1 MKKWIYIIAI
11 IISSNLYGQQQEGK
25 KHVQKLAAPEM
36 FGRGYVNN
44 GIQIA
49 EKYIIS
55 CFKNYGLQPF
65 EYLDGYTQD
74 VTYTVNTFPDQL
86 SLSFDGT
93 KLTPGKDFIIDA
105 ISAGG
110 TASLKCIPFSNI
122 DLQNIS
128 NDTNIKELK
137 EKYKTKYAKSC
148 LVFDNTDNS
157 LTQKQKDKINDWISI
172 DLVWSGTYSIGAIV
186 KITNEKLSQNIAG
199 ITGNTPYFIVSKE
212 AIKDKPKTIDF
223 AVTQKLDTITAKNI
237 YGYVPGKDSTKK
249 AIVFTAHYDHI
260 GMTGQKTIFPGAND
274 NASGVAMLLTLAKY
288 YSENQPEQDIIF
300 VALCGEELGLKG
312 SKAAVADFPIELEDI
327 QFLINIDLVGTG
339 DDGICVVNGKIFTK
353 EFEKLQSINDKN
365 SYFKNIQVRGEAC
378 NSDHCPFY
386 QKGVPSFYI
395 YTKGGTT
402 AYHDI
407 NDHAE
412 QLPLTKFNEYF
423 NLITEFVH
431 TIDK

>member
-1 MKKWIYIIAI
+1 MKRLIYIIAI
-11 IISSNLYGQQQEGK
+11 FISVNLFAQQQEGK
-25 KHVQKLAAPEM
+25 KHVQKLASPEM
-36 FGRGYVNN
+36 YGRGYVNN

-55 CFKNYGLQPF
+55 CFKNYGIQPF
-65 EYLDGYTQD
+65 DYFDGYTQD

-86 SLSFDGT
+86 SLYIDNVE
-93 KLTPGKDFIIDA
+93 LTPGKDFLIDA

-110 TASLKCIPFSNI
+110 IGSLKCIPFSNN
-122 DLQNIS
+122 DLQSIC
-128 NDTNIKELK
+128 NDSNIKELK
-137 EKYKTKYAKSC
+137 EKYKTKYAKIC
-148 LVFDNTDNS
+148 LIFDETDS
-157 LTQKQKDKINDWISI
+157 TLTKKQKDKINDWISI
-172 DLVWSGTYSIGAIV
+172 DLVWSGLYSIGAIV
-186 KITNEKLSQNIAG
+186 KLTNEKLTQNIAG
-199 ITGNTPYFIVSKE
+199 VSGNTPYFIVSKQ
-212 AIKDKPKTIDF
+212 AIKNKPKTINF

-274 NASGVAMLLTLAKY
+274 NASGMAMLLTLAKH

-300 VALCGEELGLKG
+300 VALCGEELGMKG
-312 SKAAVADFPIELEDI
+312 SKESVADFPIELEDI
-327 QFLINIDLVGTG
+327 AFLVNIDLVGTG
-339 DDGICVVNGKIFTK
+339 EDGICVVNGKIFSK
-353 EFEKLQSINDKN
+353 EFEILQKINEKQ
-365 SYFKNIQVRGEAC
+365 SFFKNIQVRGEAC

-386 QKGVPSFYI
+386 KKGVPSFYI

-407 NDHAE
+407 YDSAE

-423 NLITEFVH
+423 NLVTEF
-431 TIDK
+431 IKALEN